1 MPRQKTNNQHKLRHR
16 PLSLLRKRLARLL
29 DAALAALPL
38 THPHR
43 LSRHLPLAQRN
54 VLLNAEQKPLLPTPP
69 SGAMNHVLRLARIA
83 VISVGT
89 TAETTAKM
97 TAAMSVRTTAETT
110 AEMTAAMSVRTTAE
124 TIVETI
130 VERRADPRIGSN
142 ETSEGAIGL
151 TATAV
156 VTDVEAVAVIA
167 EKVFATE
174 HSRQRS
180 NARSVS

>member
-1 MPRQKTNNQHKLRHR
+1 
-16 PLSLLRKRLARLL
+16 
-29 DAALAALPL
+29 
-38 THPHR
+38 
-43 LSRHLPLAQRN
+43 
-54 VLLNAEQKPLLPTPP
+54 
-69 SGAMNHVLRLARIA
+69 MNHVLRLARIA

-89 TAETTAKM
+89 TAEMTVATTAEM
-97 TAAMSVRTTAETT
+97 TVGTTAEMTVATTAET
-110 AEMTAAMSVRTTAE
+110 TAAMSVRTTAE

>member
-89 TAETTAKM
+89 TAEM
-97 TAAMSVRTTAETT
+97 TVATTAET
-110 AEMTAAMSVRTTAE
+110 TAAMSVRTTAE